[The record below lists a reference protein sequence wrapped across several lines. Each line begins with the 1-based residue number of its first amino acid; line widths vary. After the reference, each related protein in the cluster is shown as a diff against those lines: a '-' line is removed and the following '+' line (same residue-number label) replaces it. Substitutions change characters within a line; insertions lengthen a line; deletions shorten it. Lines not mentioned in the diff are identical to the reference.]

1 MCLKT
6 NVLTFKKLHLKL
18 FRGTVLASLV
28 LVCTRQVISKNK
40 TKYWSLDWLR
50 GDCMEDSESAASTI
64 YHQSTS
70 CEILMLNPPELQIL
84 V

>member
-1 MCLKT
+1 MFLKP
-6 NVLTFKKLHLKL
+6 NLLTFKKLHLKL
-18 FRGTVLASLV
+18 FRGTVLVSLV

-40 TKYWSLDWLR
+40 TKYWILDWLR
-50 GDCMEDSESAASTI
+50 GDCVEDNESAARTI